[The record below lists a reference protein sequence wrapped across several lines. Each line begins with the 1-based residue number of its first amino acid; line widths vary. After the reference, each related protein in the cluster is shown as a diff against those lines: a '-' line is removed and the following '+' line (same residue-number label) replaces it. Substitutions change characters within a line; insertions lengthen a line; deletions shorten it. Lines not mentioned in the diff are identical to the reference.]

1 MHIAHLVCKFP
12 PYRGGMGAVAFEE
25 AARLSELGHE
35 VTVFTLD
42 QKEKLDPTKINFK
55 IKYLKAFPRF
65 GNGGFCPG
73 LIRQLKGF
81 DIIQLHYPFFGGQ
94 EVLWLGK
101 KLGLIRAKLVI
112 FYHMDA
118 SFDNPLVKLLSW
130 PTKII
135 KNNLFK
141 IADKIICASL
151 DYVEHSSIKNI
162 YKKYTEKFV
171 EIPFG
176 ASQSPDRINCL
187 LVEQIKQR
195 LNWQADKK
203 NILFIGGLD
212 KAHYFKGVDVLIEAF
227 RKLSDNG
234 LSPYGG
240 SPLTSQEKFK
250 QKIGGRIADY
260 KLLIVGDGDLRRDY
274 EKQVQ
279 ELNISDCV
287 VFAGCVS
294 DDELACYYYLAD
306 LVVLPSVTKAE
317 AFGLVLAEA
326 ENFGKPVI
334 GSGLPGVRGVV
345 GEAGLLVR
353 PGDIDDLAEKLKII
367 LTDEN
372 LRQKFSLA
380 GLRQVK
386 EKYNWGEHTRKL
398 EQLYKMS
405 GKV

>member
-1 MHIAHLVCKFP
+1 
-12 PYRGGMGAVAFEE
+12 
-25 AARLSELGHE
+25 
-35 VTVFTLD
+35 
-42 QKEKLDPTKINFK
+42 
-55 IKYLKAFPRF
+55 
-65 GNGGFCPG
+65 
-73 LIRQLKGF
+73 
-81 DIIQLHYPFFGGQ
+81 
-94 EVLWLGK
+94 
-101 KLGLIRAKLVI
+101 
-112 FYHMDA
+112 MDA